1 MTLDL
6 FAPAPQ
12 LPRVTRSDRLTA
24 EDAQL
29 FGPGDRVIMAA
40 KWGAEGVADA
50 IRARGAE
57 VILAQHW
64 METEHVFMSRK
75 REAIEPECTL
85 PVAQMGGRLIGQ
97 FFDPAFAANS
107 RTAFEASWSNLQTP
121 PDTNPIYTPAEQLVP
136 LDWVPLL
143 PYPTFNPAQA
153 EALPAILDDGS
164 VMVVAPTGAGKT
176 VIGMTAALNEIKNRG
191 GAAAW
196 LVPQRSLTAELDRD
210 LELWRQQGLKV
221 ERLSGEFA
229 ADQAAIAE
237 ADLLVATTEKFEAL
251 CRSASLAEVIA
262 RVGTVVVD
270 EIHLLGEQGRGA
282 TLEALLARIRQTS
295 NVKLVGL
302 SATVANAAEVAEWLD
317 AKLVR
322 IAWRPTRL
330 SQQVLTVP
338 TADREEL
345 QRYRTASAT
354 HIVREISSLSGS
366 TLVFCGSKFS
376 IRAQAL
382 DIARDRG
389 QDVHGIDPNDI
400 EGVAEVAHAAR
411 VGIHYSDWP
420 HRHLAEEKFR
430 NREFDVLV
438 ATSTMAA
445 GVNTPAR
452 AVVVRDTSIGPTMME
467 VSMIQQMVGRA
478 GRAGKESEG
487 FAYIITQSDE
497 TAIWRQR
504 LADGYTVT
512 SRILATLNDHL
523 LGEIVQGRIKSEDDA
538 RAWWRQTLA
547 YHQGSRTD
555 QAINEAMERLDQYGF
570 TKLERPEDK
579 PLPVLIPTRLGTL
592 TSRMMINVSDA
603 IDLRRAIQAV
613 TILPTRAEQAE
624 RHLIDAIS
632 NLGTFRNLSAPQNN
646 EQRAAILR
654 AIPTESGKTRSI
666 EHNRNGLVDCGG
678 ADVVRAALWLAA
690 VKSDVFVGGR
700 SVVAGIQKGLLYNPL
715 DSSPRYLAWIAAQGT
730 YGTIPTWS
738 CVVAADLGKRVRWH
752 ALGPK
757 RGEGRILRAAE
768 AAAGN
773 KLPEGKVR
781 AGYEERRGTP
791 GPTLRVSH
799 KATGR
804 DLSVRINAPEK
815 SQVFVLNQPA
825 RQTPSWQRSKPGQSV
840 KVQGVGE
847 PVAVAFLGNGDVA
860 ATGWLAAF
868 AQ

>member
-6 FAPAPQ
+6 FAAAPI
-12 LPRVTRSDRLTA
+12 LPRVTRSDRLTLD
-24 EDAQL
+24 DAAN

-40 KWGAEGVADA
+40 KWGADAVADA

-64 METEHVFMSRK
+64 METEHVYNVRN
-75 REAIEPECTL
+75 REAVEPESTIA
-85 PVAQMGGRLIGQ
+85 VTQMGGRLLGQ
-97 FFDPAFAANS
+97 FFDPTYATNS
-107 RTAFEASWSNLQTP
+107 RAAFDASWTNLMTP
-121 PDTNPIYTPAEQLVP
+121 PDSNPIYTPAEQMVP
-136 LDWVPLL
+136 GDWVPLL

-153 EALPAILDDGS
+153 EALPSILGDDS

-176 VIGMTAALNEIKNRG
+176 VIGMTAALAEIKNRG

-229 ADQAAIAE
+229 TDQAAIAE

-262 RVGTVVVD
+262 RVGTIVVD

-282 TLEALLARIRQTS
+282 TLEALLARIRQAS
-295 NVKLVGL
+295 SVKLVGL
-302 SATVANAAEVAEWLD
+302 SATVANAEEVAEWLD

-330 SQQVLTVP
+330 SQQILTVP
-338 TADREEL
+338 AADRAEL
-345 QRYRTASAT
+345 QSYRSASAS
-354 HIVREISSLSGS
+354 HIVREISSLAGS
-366 TLVFCGSKFS
+366 TLVFCGSKFA

-389 QDVHGIDPNDI
+389 QDVDGIDPNDI
-400 EGVAEVAHAAR
+400 EGVAAAAHAAR

-430 NREFDVLV
+430 TREFDVLV

-487 FAYIITQSDE
+487 FAYVITQSDE
-497 TAIWRQR
+497 TATWRQR

-512 SRILATLNDHL
+512 SRILGTLKDHL
-523 LGEIVQGRIKSEDDA
+523 LGEVVQGRIKSEDDA

-547 YHQGSRTD
+547 YHQGSQTD
-555 QAINEAMERLDQYGF
+555 QAVNEAMEHLDQYGF
-570 TKLERPEDK
+570 TRLERKEDQ
-579 PLPVLIPTRLGTL
+579 PLPTLVATRLGNL

-603 IDLRRAIQAV
+603 IDLRRAMQAV

-654 AIPTESGKTRSI
+654 AIPTESGKTRAI
-666 EHNRNGLVDCGG
+666 EHNRNGLVECAGS
-678 ADVVRAALWLAA
+678 DVVRAALWLAA
-690 VKSDVFVGGR
+690 VRSDVFLGSK
-700 SVVAGIQKGLLYNPL
+700 SVVAGIQKGLLFNPL
-715 DSSPRYLAWIAAQGT
+715 DTSPRYLAWIAAQGT
-730 YGTIPTWS
+730 LGTIPTWS
-738 CVVAADLGKRVRWH
+738 CVVAADLGKRIKWH
-752 ALGPK
+752 SLAPQ
-757 RGEGRILRAAE
+757 RGDGRILRAAE
-768 AAAGN
+768 AAAGRM
-773 KLPEGKVR
+773 LPQAKVK
-781 AGYEERRGTP
+781 AAYEERRGTP
-791 GPTLRVSH
+791 GPSLHVSH
-799 KATGR
+799 KASGR
-804 DLSVRINAPEK
+804 DLSVRVKAPEK
-815 SQVFVLNQPA
+815 SQVFVLNQPS
-825 RQTPSWQRSKPGQSV
+825 RQTPSWQRSKAGQDV
-840 KVQGVGE
+840 KVQGIGE

-860 ATGWLAAF
+860 ATGWLAVF